1 MRAPQQLPLDNSHPK
16 GKTTT
21 PTPKEAC
28 DCNSKLNANGSVYLA
43 MCLVVVICSTG
54 FLCGSIYVYYS
65 VAELLLS
72 QLQEAE
78 KNAHDVMDAILAVL
92 IPDSLLNDIAEKKK
106 HK

>member
-1 MRAPQQLPLDNSHPK
+1 MHFAVRILLLFLSVSCFVKANDTNSCNTELD
-16 GKTTT
+16 
-21 PTPKEAC
+21 
-28 DCNSKLNANGSVYLA
+28 SKANGAVYLT

-92 IPDSLLNDIAEKKK
+92 IPESLLNDIAEKKK